1 MFCTQ
6 AELILAGKEHV
17 CTWCAE
23 KILKGE
29 QYYRW
34 ASVDD
39 TWYTSKMHV
48 ECRDACLE
56 DHACYGDNEYMPYN
70 NERPNKNGDD

>member
-6 AELILAGKEHV
+6 AELILAKKEHI

-23 KILKGE
+23 KIPKGE

-39 TWYTSKMHV
+39 TWHTSKMHV
-48 ECRDACLE
+48 ECRDACSE
-56 DHACYGDNEYMPYN
+56 ETSYYGDYEYMPYN
-70 NERPNKNGDD
+70 NERPRKD